1 MALPRALDPALAI
14 CARCLDDVANESRW
28 APLLSAR
35 DGGAL
40 LVRDVCA
47 APHCPALQ
55 VLGHFCRRH
64 ARTFDAAW
72 RGLVPVRACHVCRVG
87 ALDLYRSDLDVWFI
101 LRPDDDARTARG
113 VEKRLRAPRVFSL
126 ASEAQEKAA
135 LRVSRVAGGKAA
147 LAPGKR
153 PRRRSSRF
161 HRQLVQKEQLRA
173 LEWSLGN
180 IFAPKLHLWKDNDKR
195 LEAERHPQSIL
206 AAKAASLTPEQR
218 QQLLLGKY
226 PDPTAVFCVV
236 GGCARFA
243 KTGDRCRFHS
253 DRPLLPPGFALPPPT
268 AAPPPQAP

>member
-14 CARCLDDVANESRW
+14 CARCLDDEANEGGW

-64 ARTFDAAW
+64 ARAFDAAW

-87 ALDLYRSDLDVWFI
+87 ALDLYRSDLEVWFI
-101 LRPDDDARTARG
+101 LRPDDAARAARG
-113 VEKRLRAPRVFSL
+113 VEKRIRAPRVFSL
-126 ASEAQEKAA
+126 AAEAREKAA
-135 LRVSRVAGGKAA
+135 LAG
-147 LAPGKR
+147 GKR

-180 IFAPKLHLWKDNDKR
+180 IAVPKLHLWKGNEKR
-195 LEAERHPQSIL
+195 LEAERHPQSVL

-226 PDPTAVFCVV
+226 PDPTAVFCAVA
-236 GGCARFA
+236 GCARFA

-253 DRPLLPPGFALPPPT
+253 DRPLLPPGFVLPPPT
-268 AAPPPQAP
+268 AVPSPQAQ